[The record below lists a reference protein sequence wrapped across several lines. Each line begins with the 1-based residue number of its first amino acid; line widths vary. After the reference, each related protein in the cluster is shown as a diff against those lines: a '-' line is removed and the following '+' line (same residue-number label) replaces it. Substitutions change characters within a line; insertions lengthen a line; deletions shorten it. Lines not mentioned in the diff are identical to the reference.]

1 MCAKTIAFDEN
12 IGYPK
17 SPFIFELS
25 KSTEDY
31 YDAAR
36 IAYVLDDDDPI
47 KKLLET
53 AASTGGFGSAPGNYD
68 DPPGEKP
75 ELAVTIQDR
84 NEFPTIR
91 NWISSTEIGRNEAIN
106 CRWGFCED
114 DDLIH
119 PLTAIHGKPELGG
132 LGRVYSEV
140 YQNTQQLIHITAGV
154 MQFSS
159 LAQFYLNSF
168 DATST
173 EAIHYGN
180 SGGLT
185 RWVGKLVSGA
195 IDLAVYVVT
204 MPIRFIRTVGMLLDP
219 SNVVTKY
226 YDIKGAMPLYY
237 KHVDTIITTLAINM
251 GLYPNAYFKEI
262 DASSTQ
268 TQGTQNKEGLVEKY
282 TGKDGQGDYSIVE
295 TRNPIADPDVDG
307 KLTKIV
313 AARRKRTF
321 KAPWVLRDGPSI
333 WHILTKRDT
342 TNPDGTGDLLNLPPL
357 TEAFYDNKYAND
369 ISTEEKRSQW
379 DIFKF
384 RLKRSSSGTD
394 KFVAFR
400 INKSVDSSES
410 LSNQTGETSI
420 SQTINSVARSGRDKY
435 VSFQGGNIANIPG
448 VSDVLGMAKDLIGGL
463 LDTFSI
469 TGMASSIL
477 TGTIFV
483 DIPEIWQ
490 SSSFSKSYSFNV
502 TLRAPYGDRVSIFQ
516 SIYIPLAMLIALA
529 FPRSGGRNV
538 YGTPFLIRAYSS
550 GMFAIPLGIIDSF
563 SITRGSS
570 EFGWNLDRLPT
581 TVEVSFTIKD
591 LSAVTHLAIQ
601 DASDLGMMNILG
613 TNSSFQEYMLTLS
626 GIGLKERL
634 NITQSLA
641 RRMQAV
647 GAIGF
652 DNKWANLGAYAGTM
666 YGDGIIGRMAYGL
679 APSKWLS
686 MRTEGL
692 SEN

>member
-25 KSTEDY
+25 KSPEDY

-268 TQGTQNKEGLVEKY
+268 TQGT
-282 TGKDGQGDYSIVE
+282 
-295 TRNPIADPDVDG
+295 
-307 KLTKIV
+307 
-313 AARRKRTF
+313 
-321 KAPWVLRDGPSI
+321 
-333 WHILTKRDT
+333 
-342 TNPDGTGDLLNLPPL
+342 
-357 TEAFYDNKYAND
+357 
-369 ISTEEKRSQW
+369 
-379 DIFKF
+379 
-384 RLKRSSSGTD
+384 
-394 KFVAFR
+394 
-400 INKSVDSSES
+400 
-410 LSNQTGETSI
+410 
-420 SQTINSVARSGRDKY
+420 
-435 VSFQGGNIANIPG
+435 
-448 VSDVLGMAKDLIGGL
+448 
-463 LDTFSI
+463 
-469 TGMASSIL
+469 
-477 TGTIFV
+477 
-483 DIPEIWQ
+483 
-490 SSSFSKSYSFNV
+490 
-502 TLRAPYGDRVSIFQ
+502 
-516 SIYIPLAMLIALA
+516 
-529 FPRSGGRNV
+529 
-538 YGTPFLIRAYSS
+538 
-550 GMFAIPLGIIDSF
+550 
-563 SITRGSS
+563 
-570 EFGWNLDRLPT
+570 
-581 TVEVSFTIKD
+581 
-591 LSAVTHLAIQ
+591 
-601 DASDLGMMNILG
+601 
-613 TNSSFQEYMLTLS
+613 
-626 GIGLKERL
+626 
-634 NITQSLA
+634 
-641 RRMQAV
+641 
-647 GAIGF
+647 
-652 DNKWANLGAYAGTM
+652 
-666 YGDGIIGRMAYGL
+666 
-679 APSKWLS
+679 
-686 MRTEGL
+686 
-692 SEN
+692 

>member
-1 MCAKTIAFDEN
+1 MCAKLLAFDKN
-12 IGYPK
+12 LSYPK

-25 KSTEDY
+25 KSPDDY

-47 KKLLET
+47 KQLIEK
-53 AASTGGFGSAPGNYD
+53 
-68 DPPGEKP
+68 DPTVGEKP
-75 ELAVTIQDR
+75 ELAVTIQNKGD
-84 NEFPTIR
+84 FPTVR
-91 NWISSTEIGRNEAIN
+91 NWISSTEVGRNEAIN

-154 MQFSS
+154 MQFS
-159 LAQFYLNSF
+159 AMADFYLNSV
-168 DATST
+168 DGTSV
-173 EAIHYGN
+173 EAIHFGN
-180 SGGLT
+180 SGSLT
-185 RWVGKLVSGA
+185 RWVGKLVGGA
-195 IDLAVYVVT
+195 IDLAVFFVT
-204 MPIRFIRTVGMLLDP
+204 LPIRFIRAVGALLDP

-226 YDIKGAMPLYY
+226 YDIKTAMPLYY

-251 GLYPNAYFKEI
+251 GLYPNAYYESI
-262 DASSTQ
+262 DNTTTQ
-268 TQGTQNKEGLVEKY
+268 TQGTQNKEGLVAKY
-282 TGKDGQGDYSIVE
+282 TGKHGQADYTVKE
-295 TRNPIADPDVDG
+295 TRNPMADPGADE
-307 KLTKIV
+307 KTAKIV
-313 AARRKRTF
+313 EARRKRTF
-321 KAPWVLRDGPSI
+321 KSPSILRDGPSI

-342 TNPDGTGDLLNLPPL
+342 TDGGDLNNLPPL
-357 TEAFYDNKYAND
+357 KEAFYDNKYAND
-369 ISTEEKRSQW
+369 ASTEEVRSQW

-384 RLKRSSSGTD
+384 RLKKSASGAD

-420 SQTINSVARSGRDKY
+420 SQTLNSVSRSAKDKY
-435 VSFQGGNIANIPG
+435 VSVQGGNVADIPG
-448 VSDVLGMAKDLIGGL
+448 LSDVLGMAANVVGGFL
-463 LDTFSI
+463 REFSI

-490 SSSFSKSYSFNV
+490 SSSFSKNYSFNI
-502 TLRAPYGDRVSIFQ
+502 TLRAPYGDKVSIFQ

-529 FPRSGGRNV
+529 FPRSGGRNA

-581 TVEVSFTIKD
+581 TVDVSFTIKD
-591 LSAVTHLAIQ
+591 LSAATHLAIQ
-601 DASDLGMMNILG
+601 DANSLGMLNILG

-626 GIGLKERL
+626 GVGLKERL
-634 NITQSLA
+634 CIAQSLA
-641 RRMQAV
+641 RRIQAV

-652 DNKWANLGAYAGTM
+652 DSKWANLGSYAGTM
-666 YGDGIIGRMAYGL
+666 LGDGILGRMAYGL
-679 APSKWLS
+679 SPSKWLT

-692 SEN
+692 SEH